1 MAEPAWHL
9 DRTERL
15 LWRLIT
21 APEGVAKGLVAE
33 GDPEAIALGAVLVSD
48 ERLSAVERLD
58 VYANMYFARLLDVV
72 REDFPTVAR
81 LLGSASFHNLV
92 TDYLLA
98 HPPTHFSLRYAGA
111 ALPGFIAAHAL
122 AGERPWLGDLAR
134 LEWTLT
140 DLFDGADSETID
152 ATALA
157 GFAPDEWPTLRFRTV
172 PAFRLLEL
180 EWAVHETSAAARD
193 EREPEADPPLP
204 ERRPTLV
211 RVWRLGH
218 QVVHREIDPIEGRAL
233 AALAAG
239 RSFAEL
245 CEEVGALV
253 GADEAPARVAT
264 LLAGWLAD
272 GMIADVELD
281 PAT

>member
-1 MAEPAWHL
+1 MAEPAWNL

-122 AGERPWLGDLAR
+122 AGE
-134 LEWTLT
+134 
-140 DLFDGADSETID
+140 
-152 ATALA
+152 
-157 GFAPDEWPTLRFRTV
+157 WPTLRFRTV

-211 RVWRLGH
+211 RVWRRGH